1 MRLND
6 IEQFL
11 LKLEKNEQL
20 VFNDCPDD
28 RILPLIPFFQ
38 LVHVL
43 NLDEIIRFLIS
54 LEQSLQGKLVRSEGY
69 LMITLSDDVY
79 DEEELRRST
88 IQLLEKMRF

>member
-1 MRLND
+1 MTLNE

-11 LKLEKNEQL
+11 LKLERNELL

-43 NLDEIIRFLIS
+43 TLDEIMRFLIS
-54 LEQSLQGKLVRSEGY
+54 LEESLQGKLVRSEGY
-69 LMITLSDDVY
+69 LMITLPDHAY
-79 DEEELRRST
+79 DEEKLRIFT
-88 IQLLEKMRF
+88 TQLQEKMRF